1 MKALCN
7 KTAKHGENWQR
18 KDKTGLSAKIKAQRV
33 AQLGI
38 PEKWQH
44 SICKG
49 QTVLVGTVEQISPGK
64 TDLHRSSCSLYMLK
78 ETQNLDLGSEKEA

>member
-7 KTAKHGENWQR
+7 KTVKHGENCQR
-18 KDKTGLSAKIKAQRV
+18 KDKTGFSAKIKAQSV

-49 QTVLVGTVEQISPGK
+49 QTVLVGTVEQISPEK
-64 TDLHRSSCSLYMLK
+64 QTYIDHRVLYICLRELK
-78 ETQNLDLGSEKEA
+78 I

>member
-1 MKALCN
+1 M
-7 KTAKHGENWQR
+7 KHGLSRQR
-18 KDKTGLSAKIKAQRV
+18 EDKTGFCAKIKAQRV

-49 QTVLVGTVEQISPGK
+49 QTVLVGIVEQINPEK
-64 TDLHRSSCSLYMLK
+64 QTYIDHHVLYICLRELK
-78 ETQNLDLGSEKEA
+78 I